1 MDDGDDV
8 HSPNSS
14 DSPDGEYV
22 HGLVDA
28 MADFLYHSLKLT
40 DHELVDYLS
49 LNTSDMEGLST
60 KERIRRREIVRK
72 TNDVREITAINGAQ
86 LLQREINVKCT
97 DERLAILTYLA
108 RQRDMAI
115 NSMQLV
121 LLLLN
126 GCAHLVDDC
135 WIDALTPLRWSAGPN
150 IYLGNYYMT
159 SPYFGQASIYKRQ
172 NKLHHFGGIGFAL
185 CRTVTEAT
193 RKWLCYMDRLHCKAF
208 KLESS
213 FNQEVSDLIAEL
225 ATAFG
230 RRHTLCL
237 SNELELDD
245 DAIHP
250 CVLAERVLAM
260 RARAKPNAKRQ
271 MEHDRTMLNAMR
283 AIATDGADSP
293 AAHAALTTQ
302 AVELLA
308 FAETPINELLMQYK
322 RTDLAAT
329 TLLCVLLAKTTP
341 LETRQTM
348 ACMWRDEFGQKMVVY
363 IDKSFA
369 LMEEAMHRGDRA
381 FWPVITEKQ
390 KDSWPLDDGPAP
402 VIRSPRNPYLP
413 HDPSAPAPP
422 RAPPLSASAVPP
434 SPMVESGRH
443 WWLTRPVHVRDGFE
457 GHERRLLFLL
467 SFVYQFT
474 TRSTIGVQLGIV
486 RKTTVVSTLQQAF
499 LDNHFARF
507 LVETE
512 KLRYNQGVRLR
523 SYELS
528 ANDPSSNIGT
538 GLNTTLC
545 HLSRFSMLQID
556 TVFGDVDLADGCV
569 GDTEETKIGR
579 RVTRETAFATV
590 AERVLAAFG
599 ARTVSPYYTNIAR
612 DALDMLLP
620 IVRSR
625 RAFYSLD
632 RLSRPAAIVD
642 LLHTSPK
649 IRAWRAAMTAPETE
663 RVNEGASVGRPTL
676 ELDLDDVKKA
686 HPDLRRVLEVVT
698 SRPSRLVR
706 RERGSKRAT
715 RFVFDQVALSGL
727 LLTGVRRI
735 PYVGPTISKPSTALK
750 RNKSVSSRAVHVVP
764 PPP

>member
-1 MDDGDDV
+1 
-8 HSPNSS
+8 
-14 DSPDGEYV
+14 
-22 HGLVDA
+22 
-28 MADFLYHSLKLT
+28 
-40 DHELVDYLS
+40 
-49 LNTSDMEGLST
+49 
-60 KERIRRREIVRK
+60 
-72 TNDVREITAINGAQ
+72 
-86 LLQREINVKCT
+86 
-97 DERLAILTYLA
+97 
-108 RQRDMAI
+108 
-115 NSMQLV
+115 
-121 LLLLN
+121 
-126 GCAHLVDDC
+126 
-135 WIDALTPLRWSAGPN
+135 
-150 IYLGNYYMT
+150 
-159 SPYFGQASIYKRQ
+159 
-172 NKLHHFGGIGFAL
+172 
-185 CRTVTEAT
+185 
-193 RKWLCYMDRLHCKAF
+193 
-208 KLESS
+208 
-213 FNQEVSDLIAEL
+213 
-225 ATAFG
+225 
-230 RRHTLCL
+230 
-237 SNELELDD
+237 
-245 DAIHP
+245 
-250 CVLAERVLAM
+250 
-260 RARAKPNAKRQ
+260 
-271 MEHDRTMLNAMR
+271 
-283 AIATDGADSP
+283 
-293 AAHAALTTQ
+293 
-302 AVELLA
+302 
-308 FAETPINELLMQYK
+308 
-322 RTDLAAT
+322 
-329 TLLCVLLAKTTP
+329 
-341 LETRQTM
+341 
-348 ACMWRDEFGQKMVVY
+348 
-363 IDKSFA
+363 
-369 LMEEAMHRGDRA
+369 
-381 FWPVITEKQ
+381 
-390 KDSWPLDDGPAP
+390 
-402 VIRSPRNPYLP
+402 
-413 HDPSAPAPP
+413 
-422 RAPPLSASAVPP
+422 
-434 SPMVESGRH
+434 MVESGRH